1 MRPVELPVFFVLVVL
16 LLSAPYLPSS
26 VLLLLDGL
34 VARIAMVI
42 VLLYLISQGPTVG
55 IFGFVA
61 FAILLME
68 RNRRKV
74 KRALTKWD
82 ALDVHA
88 PAHATVEEAGTPQK
102 TVPVAPFDV
111 PRGEESD
118 YLPQAAL
125 RDLPAFGADEPI
137 DVTLFD
143 SDPLG
148 SSSFE
153 PVDSSI
159 NEKVVLASSYPVSH
173 QAASSRASMESI
185 YEQLG
190 VGHVRGVETVA

>member
-1 MRPVELPVFFVLVVL
+1 MRPVELPVFFVLVIL
-16 LLSAPYLPSS
+16 LLSAPYLPSP

-34 VARIAMVI
+34 VARITIVI
-42 VLLYLISQGPTVG
+42 LLLYLISQGPTVG

-61 FAILLME
+61 FAVLLME

-88 PAHATVEEAGTPQK
+88 PVQATVEEASTPQK

-118 YLPQAAL
+118 YLP
-125 RDLPAFGADEPI
+125 AFGADEPMDI
-137 DVTLFD
+137 TDFD

-153 PVDSSI
+153 PVDASI
-159 NEKVVLASSYPVSH
+159 NEKVVLASAYPVSH
-173 QAASSRASMESI
+173 QAVSSRASMESI

>member
-1 MRPVELPVFFVLVVL
+1 MRQVELPVFFVLVLL

-42 VLLYLISQGPTVG
+42 ILLYLISQGPTVG
-55 IFGFVA
+55 IFGFMA

-88 PAHATVEEAGTPQK
+88 PAQATVEEAGTPQK

-111 PRGEESD
+111 PRGQESD
-118 YLPQAAL
+118 Y
-125 RDLPAFGADEPI
+125 LPAFGADEPMDI
-137 DVTLFD
+137 TVFD
-143 SDPLG
+143 SEPLASG
-148 SSSFE
+148 PFE

-190 VGHVRGVETVA
+190 VGHVHGVETVA